1 MFAPS
6 LSIANSRA
14 CFWRHTW
21 VQSIKKCSKNCR
33 SPCSYHELHSVAK
46 ITSQN
51 TGHFRWRSN
60 VFQQILLTSMK
71 KIYFSFNPPKV
82 VKFHYLDCSLTQK
95 ERVAL
100 QILEAP
106 KQVHILI
113 KFSDQTVEEFSNE
126 ILCYFLRIVGKLVC
140 SVVFQTLFKRM
151 LFCECFLPCEL
162 TVIAENLI
170 IFF

>member
-1 MFAPS
+1 M
-6 LSIANSRA
+6 
-14 CFWRHTW
+14 
-21 VQSIKKCSKNCR
+21 QSIKKCSKNCR
-33 SPCSYHELHSVAK
+33 SPCSYHELHSSKNHQSKYGTFSVAIK
-46 ITSQN
+46 CFPTNI
-51 TGHFRWRSN
+51 
-60 VFQQILLTSMK
+60 TSMK
-71 KIYFSFNPPKV
+71 KLYFSFNPPKV
-82 VKFHYLDCSLTQK
+82 VKVHYLDCSLTQK

-151 LFCECFLPCEL
+151 PFCECFLPCEL

>member
-1 MFAPS
+1 MLHLY
-6 LSIANSRA
+6 LSHTLVHVFGATRECKALRNAQKIADLLV
-14 CFWRHTW
+14 HTMNF
-21 VQSIKKCSKNCR
+21 I
-33 SPCSYHELHSVAK
+33 VAK

-71 KIYFSFNPPKV
+71 KLYFSFNPPKV
-82 VKFHYLDCSLTQK
+82 VKVHYLDCSLTQK

-100 QILEAP
+100 QILDAP

-126 ILCYFLRIVGKLVC
+126 IWCYFLRIVGKLVC